1 MPAVAPGSSIMPGK
15 VNPVIPEMVFL
26 STDRVCSNHAGL
38 IAGVLSGWLELGTS
52 SGIPVKSF
60 IESSSLLSRTM
71 RVFADKCIKGITA
84 NREHCREMTEKSTS
98 LATMVSALFG
108 YEVGTKI
115 AHLALDEDITCKEAA
130 KKAHVL
136 PNEVIEDLF
145 NVDNLVDADKMEELF
160 AKYQNYRNV

>member
-1 MPAVAPGSSIMPGK
+1 
-15 VNPVIPEMVFL
+15 
-26 STDRVCSNHAGL
+26 
-38 IAGVLSGWLELGTS
+38 
-52 SGIPVKSF
+52 
-60 IESSSLLSRTM
+60 
-71 RVFADKCIKGITA
+71 
-84 NREHCREMTEKSTS
+84 
-98 LATMVSALFG
+98 MVSALFG